1 MAPRLAETGV
11 KIAAVRLDSGDLI
24 PLARRVRSIL
34 DDGGLSYVSIF
45 ASGGLDEDYVAEIV
59 QTGAPIDGPGI
70 GTSLT
75 TSSDVPALDCAHKF
89 EEMLDSRAAS
99 VHPEKRPG
107 LGVISPDDTD
117 QTTLWPA
124 ISCPSN
130 RGSHPGE
137 QLLEPVMKDGHRLRP
152 APTLAEIRTRA
163 RQDLERLP
171 EPLRNLEPD
180 MTYRVEVADALIKLA
195 AAVDQ
200 RLAQS
205 ERAAH

>member
-1 MAPRLAETGV
+1 
-11 KIAAVRLDSGDLI
+11 
-24 PLARRVRSIL
+24 
-34 DDGGLSYVSIF
+34 
-45 ASGGLDEDYVAEIV
+45 
-59 QTGAPIDGPGI
+59 
-70 GTSLT
+70 
-75 TSSDVPALDCAHKF
+75 
-89 EEMLDSRAAS
+89 MLDSRAAS

-107 LGVISPDDTD
+107 LGVSRCGGDTD
-117 QTTLWPA
+117 RTTLAGDILSTNGGP
-124 ISCPSN
+124 
-130 RGSHPGE
+130 HPGE